1 MNQRNNLR
9 IQEAYRVAAQDM
21 KPVLSELR
29 KEKVRLYDES
39 WVVGVSELYSPE
51 VRRMNRELGLN
62 SVEGLNQWYKQ

>member
-1 MNQRNNLR
+1 MRPKTNLR

-21 KPVLSELR
+21 KPVLNEMR

-39 WVVGVSELYSPE
+39 WVVGVSELDSPE

>member
-21 KPVLSELR
+21 KPILKELR
-29 KEKVRLYDES
+29 KEKMTFWTES
-39 WVVGVSELYSPE
+39 WVVGVSELDSPE

>member
-1 MNQRNNLR
+1 MRPRTTPR

-21 KPVLSELR
+21 KPILKELR
-29 KEKVRLYDES
+29 KEKMTFWTES
-39 WVVGVSELYSPE
+39 WVVGVSELDSPE